1 MGYFPFYMDIE
12 GKLCVIAGGG
22 KVAYR
27 KVCDLLPFGAT
38 IKVVSPEWNAG
49 LSALAEE
56 PSFGSRLKLYRRL
69 FSVEDDLADA
79 DFVIAASS
87 DEVLNAKISDDCR
100 QKKIPVNVVDVKD
113 ECSFIF
119 PSMLKEGP
127 VNIAI
132 SSGGASPVLT
142 QIIKERIRQVIPEHT
157 GEIAEQLGSL
167 RPEILS
173 LFPES
178 SQKRKEVFKKMAT
191 LAAEQDQPLT
201 REQIDEIIADEEP
214 YDRT

>member
-1 MGYFPFYMDIE
+1 MPGYP
-12 GKLCVIAGGG
+12 LWQ
-22 KVAYR
+22 R
-27 KVCDLLPFGAT
+27 NRPL
-38 IKVVSPEWNAG
+38 
-49 LSALAEE
+49 
-56 PSFGSRLKLYRRL
+56 GSRLKLYRRL

-87 DEVLNAKISDDCR
+87 DEVLNAKISDYCR

>member
-87 DEVLNAKISDDCR
+87 DKVLNAKISDYCR
-100 QKKIPVNVVDVKD
+100 QKKIPVNVVDVICKIND
-113 ECSFIF
+113 T
-119 PSMLKEGP
+119 MLHCILQYLLFFY
-127 VNIAI
+127 VQ
-132 SSGGASPVLT
+132 L
-142 QIIKERIRQVIPEHT
+142 HT
-157 GEIAEQLGSL
+157 K
-167 RPEILS
+167 ILFDFNM
-173 LFPES
+173 LFYLC
-178 SQKRKEVFKKMAT
+178 R
-191 LAAEQDQPLT
+191 
-201 REQIDEIIADEEP
+201 
-214 YDRT
+214 

>member
-27 KVCDLLPFGAT
+27 KYVTA
-38 IKVVSPEWNAG
+38 
-49 LSALAEE
+49 
-56 PSFGSRLKLYRRL
+56 SFWCNISRSFPRNGMPGYPLWQRNRPLGSRLKLYRRL

-87 DEVLNAKISDDCR
+87 DEVLNAKISDYCR

>member
-1 MGYFPFYMDIE
+1 MGYFPFYMDIK

-87 DEVLNAKISDDCR
+87 DEVLNAKISDYCR
-100 QKKIPVNVVDVKD
+100 QKKIPVNV
-113 ECSFIF
+113 
-119 PSMLKEGP
+119 
-127 VNIAI
+127 
-132 SSGGASPVLT
+132 
-142 QIIKERIRQVIPEHT
+142 
-157 GEIAEQLGSL
+157 
-167 RPEILS
+167 
-173 LFPES
+173 
-178 SQKRKEVFKKMAT
+178 
-191 LAAEQDQPLT
+191 
-201 REQIDEIIADEEP
+201 
-214 YDRT
+214 

>member
-87 DEVLNAKISDDCR
+87 DEVLNAKISDYCR

-142 QIIKERIRQVIPEHT
+142 R
-157 GEIAEQLGSL
+157 S
-167 RPEILS
+167 
-173 LFPES
+173 
-178 SQKRKEVFKKMAT
+178 
-191 LAAEQDQPLT
+191 
-201 REQIDEIIADEEP
+201 
-214 YDRT
+214 

>member
-27 KVCDLLPFGAT
+27 KVCDLLPL
-38 IKVVSPEWNAG
+38 VQ
-49 LSALAEE
+49 LSRSFHRNGMPGYSLWQRNRLWE
-56 PSFGSRLKLYRRL
+56 PSETVQTA

-87 DEVLNAKISDDCR
+87 DEVLNAKISDYCR

-119 PSMLKEGP
+119 PSMLQEGP

-173 LFPES
+173 LFLSLP
-178 SQKRKEVFKKMAT
+178 KREKKF
-191 LAAEQDQPLT
+191 
-201 REQIDEIIADEEP
+201 
-214 YDRT
+214 

>member
-87 DEVLNAKISDDCR
+87 DEVLNAKISDYCR

-142 QIIKERIRQVIPEHT
+142 
-157 GEIAEQLGSL
+157 L

>member
-79 DFVIAASS
+79 DFVVLSNYCLIGTRQMSS
-87 DEVLNAKISDDCR
+87 LSCFFPLFR
-100 QKKIPVNVVDVKD
+100 VK
-113 ECSFIF
+113 
-119 PSMLKEGP
+119 
-127 VNIAI
+127 
-132 SSGGASPVLT
+132 
-142 QIIKERIRQVIPEHT
+142 
-157 GEIAEQLGSL
+157 
-167 RPEILS
+167 
-173 LFPES
+173 
-178 SQKRKEVFKKMAT
+178 
-191 LAAEQDQPLT
+191 
-201 REQIDEIIADEEP
+201 
-214 YDRT
+214 

>member
-49 LSALAEE
+49 LFALAEE

-69 FSVEDDLADA
+69 FSVADDLADA

-87 DEVLNAKISDDCR
+87 DEVLNAKISDYCR
-100 QKKIPVNVVDVKD
+100 QRR
-113 ECSFIF
+113 SR
-119 PSMLKEGP
+119 SM
-127 VNIAI
+127 
-132 SSGGASPVLT
+132 
-142 QIIKERIRQVIPEHT
+142 
-157 GEIAEQLGSL
+157 
-167 RPEILS
+167 
-173 LFPES
+173 
-178 SQKRKEVFKKMAT
+178 
-191 LAAEQDQPLT
+191 
-201 REQIDEIIADEEP
+201 
-214 YDRT
+214 

>member
-1 MGYFPFYMDIE
+1 ME
-12 GKLCVIAGGG
+12 CRVIRSGRGT
-22 KVAYR
+22 V
-27 KVCDLLPFGAT
+27 LW
-38 IKVVSPEWNAG
+38 E
-49 LSALAEE
+49 
-56 PSFGSRLKLYRRL
+56 RLKLYRRL

-87 DEVLNAKISDDCR
+87 DEVLNAKISDYCR

-173 LFPES
+173 LFLSLP
-178 SQKRKEVFKKMAT
+178 KREKKF
-191 LAAEQDQPLT
+191 LRKWPLLL
-201 REQIDEIIADEEP
+201 QS
-214 YDRT
+214 RTSL

>member
-27 KVCDLLPFGAT
+27 KVCDLLPFGVCIRVIALDF
-38 IKVVSPEWNAG
+38 NAE
-49 LSALAEE
+49 LEALCKDT
-56 PSFGSRLKLYRRL
+56 FRTQGRLQLNRRL
-69 FSVEDDLADA
+69 FSIEDIKEA
-79 DFVIAASS
+79 DFVIAALS
-87 DEVLNAKISDDCR
+87 DEALNNQISAYCR
-100 QKKIPVNVVDVKD
+100 ENKIPVNVVDVKD

-157 GEIAEQLGSL
+157 G
-167 RPEILS
+167 
-173 LFPES
+173 
-178 SQKRKEVFKKMAT
+178 
-191 LAAEQDQPLT
+191 
-201 REQIDEIIADEEP
+201 
-214 YDRT
+214 

>member
-87 DEVLNAKISDDCR
+87 DEVLNAKISDYCR

-142 QIIKERIRQVIPEHT
+142 QIIKERIR
-157 GEIAEQLGSL
+157 
-167 RPEILS
+167 PEILS

>member
-12 GKLCVIAGGG
+12 EN
-22 KVAYR
+22 
-27 KVCDLLPFGAT
+27 F
-38 IKVVSPEWNAG
+38 VSLQEEERLHTARYVTCFLWCNYQGRFPEWNAG

-87 DEVLNAKISDDCR
+87 DEVLNAKISDYCR

-167 RPEILS
+167 RPRFCLFFLS
-173 LFPES
+173 LP
-178 SQKRKEVFKKMAT
+178 KREKKF
-191 LAAEQDQPLT
+191 LRKWPLLL
-201 REQIDEIIADEEP
+201 QS
-214 YDRT
+214 RTSL

>member
-27 KVCDLLPFGAT
+27 KVCDLLPFGVCIRVIALDF
-38 IKVVSPEWNAG
+38 NAE
-49 LSALAEE
+49 LEALCKDT
-56 PSFGSRLKLYRRL
+56 FRTQGRLQLNRRL
-69 FSVEDDLADA
+69 FSIEDIKEA
-79 DFVIAASS
+79 DFVIAALS
-87 DEVLNAKISDDCR
+87 DEALNNQISAYCR
-100 QKKIPVNVVDVKD
+100 ENKIPVNVVDVKD

-191 LAAEQDQPLT
+191 LAA
-201 REQIDEIIADEEP
+201 
-214 YDRT
+214 